1 MSLEK
6 AREVIRKEA
15 KAIDVGVDEF
25 IKQPMQKHKSLIEK
39 LFSKHYQ
46 LIDGTDEIFELD
58 LALWEYEVLSKEELI
73 KRSAYLKLVDGVETT
88 HFKTCNLQNLEE
100 VHKNSSFRTK
110 IFFLDG
116 KYSTGYATHSLFP
129 YRGKF
134 HPQLIRALLN
144 ILEIKPGD
152 VVLDPM
158 AGSSTV
164 SVEANLLGIESISVD
179 LSPFCGL
186 MGRVKTLALNL
197 DLKVLQSIVKEPNE
211 LLAKFN
217 KSKVPDYFVS
227 NGKDEK
233 RAYYEIILLAFLD
246 SMGFA
251 NRSSSSIDK
260 LFPRV
265 LERYLATIRN
275 FQKARQELNLKIG
288 ESKILQGSV
297 LNLPIEDNSVDA
309 IITSP
314 PYSFAIDYLK
324 NDQPQLEYLGYDIE
338 SLRGEMIGLQGRG
351 VENKLEVYFDKM
363 NIALK
368 EMQRVSKKKSPIVI
382 IIGTNDIQTNGV
394 RLETKVIELAE
405 KQNLKC
411 ELELVKP
418 IKGLRNTMKN
428 ESILFFAN
436 LK

>member
-1 MSLEK
+1 MKKHISL
-6 AREVIRKEA
+6 
-15 KAIDVGVDEF
+15 
-25 IKQPMQKHKSLIEK
+25 PEK
-39 LFSKHYQ
+39 LFDKNYQ

-58 LALWEYEVLSKEELI
+58 LALWEYEVLSKKELVD
-73 KRSAYLKLVDGVETT
+73 RSAYFKLVDGKETT

-110 IFFLDG
+110 VFFLDG

-164 SVEANLLGIESISVD
+164 AVEANLLGIDSISVD
-179 LSPFCGL
+179 LSPFCEL
-186 MGRVKTLALNL
+186 MGRVKTFAL
-197 DLKVLQSIVKEPNE
+197 DLDVKVLESIIRNPKEILGKLKKE
-211 LLAKFN
+211 
-217 KSKVPDYFVS
+217 KVPEYFK
-227 NGKDEK
+227 NNKDDKK
-233 RAYYEIILLAFLD
+233 RNYYEIILLAFLD
-246 SMGFA
+246 TMGFA
-251 NRSSSSIDK
+251 SRSSSSIDK

-265 LERYLATIRN
+265 LERYISTIKY
-275 FQKARQELNLKIG
+275 FQDARQKINLKIG
-288 ESKILQGSV
+288 KSEIIQGSV
-297 LNLPIEDNSVDA
+297 LNLPIGENSVDA

-324 NDQPQLEYLGYDIE
+324 NDQPQLEYLGY
-338 SLRGEMIGLQGRG
+338 SLEDLREEMIGLQGRG
-351 VENKLEVYFDKM
+351 IEDKLEMYFDKM
-363 NIALK
+363 DIALK
-368 EMQRVSKKKSPIVI
+368 EMKRVSKKNSPIVI

-405 KQNLKC
+405 KQNLKF
-411 ELELVKP
+411 ELNLIKP
-418 IKGLRNTMKN
+418 IRGLQNTMKN
-428 ESILFFAN
+428 ESILFFTN

>member
-1 MSLEK
+1 
-6 AREVIRKEA
+6 
-15 KAIDVGVDEF
+15 
-25 IKQPMQKHKSLIEK
+25 MQKHKPSIEK
-39 LFSKHYQ
+39 LFAKNYQ
-46 LIDGTDEIFELD
+46 LINGTDEIFELD

-73 KRSAYLKLVDGVETT
+73 NRSAYLKLVDGVETT
-88 HFKTCNLQNLEE
+88 HFKTCNFQNLEE

-110 IFFLDG
+110 VFFLDG

-144 ILEIKPGD
+144 ILGIKSGN

-158 AGSSTV
+158 AGSATV
-164 SVEANLLGIESISVD
+164 SVEANLLGIDSISVD

-186 MGRVKTLALNL
+186 MGRAKTFAL
-197 DLKVLQSIVKEPNE
+197 DLDFKVLQSIIKEQEE
-211 LLAKFN
+211 LLSKLN
-217 KSKVPDYFVS
+217 KEKVPDYFINS
-227 NGKDEK
+227 KEDKK
-233 RAYYEIILLAFLD
+233 RNYYEIILLAFLD

-251 NRSSSSIDK
+251 SRSSSSIEK

-265 LERYLATIRN
+265 LERYISTIRN
-275 FQKARQELNLKIG
+275 FQEARQKLDLKIG
-288 ESKILQGSV
+288 KSKILQGSV
-297 LNLPIEDNSVDA
+297 LNLPIEDNSIDA

-324 NDQPQLEYLGYDIE
+324 NDQPQLEYLGYNLE
-338 SLRGEMIGLQGRG
+338 SLREEMIGLQGRG
-351 VENKLEVYFDKM
+351 VENKLEIYFDKTNM
-363 NIALK
+363 ALQ
-368 EMQRVSKKKSPIVI
+368 EMGRVSKKNAPIVI

-405 KQNLKC
+405 KQNLEF
-411 ELELVKP
+411 ELELIKP
-418 IKGLRNTMKN
+418 IKGLQNTMKN
-428 ESILFFAN
+428 ESILFFTN